1 MQPSRRYAWP
11 VLIAVAM
18 VLQGCPLPI
27 PSATRHSPY
36 IVGSFE
42 TDYELLAGAK
52 IRVIGN
58 VEPGIC
64 EGEFVSETEI
74 AEDGSFKICPAVQ
87 KRKYVVILPGAAHM
101 ITTWN
106 LCVYRE
112 GKWHPVHSSGFYAP
126 APAGAFG
133 IGEYRCE
140 ISDDDIAC
148 EMNHDL
154 FPSKAEAA
162 DLPDQ
167 SVCEEQERSPAPGIF
182 P

>member
-1 MQPSRRYAWP
+1 MHSNRPTARP
-11 VLIAVAM
+11 FVLALVA

-27 PSATRHSPY
+27 PGSTSHSPY

-42 TDYELLAGAK
+42 TDFEALAGAK

-58 VEPGIC
+58 VDAGIC
-64 EGEFVSETEI
+64 EGEFASEAEI

-106 LCVYRE
+106 LCIHHE
-112 GKWHPVHSSGFYAP
+112 GQWHPVDASSFYAP
-126 APAGAFG
+126 MPNGAFG

-140 ISDDDIAC
+140 IDDDDIVC
-148 EMNHDL
+148 EMYHDR
-154 FPSKAEAA
+154 FPSEIQVASLPGRSDCAEQR
-162 DLPDQ
+162 L
-167 SVCEEQERSPAPGIF
+167 PAPGVL